1 MAVTGG
7 KPMTRTERR
16 RFSRIRKRYP
26 VAFQVNG
33 KTCLGRTHNLSPMG
47 MFICSVYF
55 PRPGTKLSLRI
66 QTPDGRTFPMR
77 VEVVRSYRVPQR
89 LVRFVPSGFCVKFQQ
104 APEEYFQLLARLFR
118 VAA

>member
-1 MAVTGG
+1 
-7 KPMTRTERR
+7 
-16 RFSRIRKRYP
+16 
-26 VAFQVNG
+26 
-33 KTCLGRTHNLSPMG
+33 MG

-55 PRPGTKLSLRI
+55 PRPGAHLSLHI
-66 QTPDGRTFPMR
+66 QTPDGKTFPMR

-89 LVRFVPSGFCVKFQQ
+89 LVRYVPSGFCVRFHQ